1 MPINQTP
8 MSDVAPIQDYPVEMP
23 INHTPSSPEDISFDA
38 SSPITDDIVESE
50 GTHTPVCS
58 DEIKPFI
65 GQRFLKLE
73 DATEFYNNYA
83 RFGGFDSR
91 RNGSK
96 KSGDVF
102 TWLYMVC
109 SREGERKINEEGFTP
124 KRKRS
129 TKKCSCPARISFK
142 FAGSLGYVVN
152 DFVEGHNHEMVQAE
166 HKHFMRLN
174 RSLDLVHQKFIIDCA
189 NANIGPTLSYR
200 LLKELLGGYESVGC
214 TVGEVRNFT
223 RDVRRYADGFD
234 VQMLLNEMQ
243 KKKDNCEG
251 FTFEYEKDSG
261 ERLTRLFWCDA
272 YSKMSYH
279 MFGDIVAFDT
289 TYSTNRYRMIF
300 APFTGK
306 DNHGKPITF
315 AAALLANEG
324 TESFSWVFEQFVKCM
339 GSAPKLIIT
348 DQDPAM
354 RGAIEQVM
362 SNTRHRWCMWHIMV
376 KLADKVGKD
385 LRADERFKKELNSC
399 VWSELIE
406 PHEFEAAWNEVMN
419 KYGLTGVGWFRKM
432 FATRKMWV
440 PAYFRDFPM
449 SSLIKT
455 TSVSESQNMF
465 FKRYGNS
472 TANLVQ
478 FIMNFNHAL
487 DAQRN
492 NSAKHDY
499 LDSTTI
505 PILKTKLLFEKHA
518 STIFTENAFK
528 SIQEEMA
535 DASSNCGMK
544 GMSTEDDIQYYEV
557 DDLYEKTW
565 TVTFCADDDSYQCSC
580 KLFERIGKIC
590 SHIFFI
596 LKNNHVKLIPDTL
609 FGGRWL
615 KTPLMKATH
624 GVLSKED
631 MTYAFAD
638 EKKMAIKKLYSS
650 FFELVQAVESDIEKI
665 HAATA
670 LIDDAK
676 KGLFSGDVVMSAFD
690 KKKMIESFYG
700 CEKPEE
706 VDVHPPE
713 YVNTKGCGSTAA
725 ARLISKKE
733 KAIQLSKKPQ
743 RRCAKCKEMGHHDSR
758 NCTRVKEKEKEL
770 RQSQRK
776 EKRRRKSQS

>member
-1 MPINQTP
+1 M
-8 MSDVAPIQDYPVEMP
+8 AL
-23 INHTPSSPEDISFDA
+23 
-38 SSPITDDIVESE
+38 DIV
-50 GTHTPVCS
+50 VFY
-58 DEIKPFI
+58 IK
-65 GQRFLKLE
+65 RFLKLE
-73 DATEFYNNYA
+73 DAIEFYNNYA
-83 RFGGFDSR
+83 RFGGFDTR

-166 HKHFMRLN
+166 HKHYM
-174 RSLDLVHQKFIIDCA
+174 
-189 NANIGPTLSYR
+189 R

-214 TVGEVRNFT
+214 TIGEVRNFT
-223 RDVRRYADGFD
+223 RDVRRYADRFD

-251 FTFEYEKDSG
+251 FTFEYEKDSR

-289 TYSTNRYRMIF
+289 TYSTRYRMIF

-306 DNHGKPITF
+306 YNHGKPITF

-324 TESFSWVFEQFVKCM
+324 TESFSWVLEKFVKCM
-339 GSAPKLIIT
+339 GSTPKLIIT

-354 RGAIEQVM
+354 RGAIEQV
-362 SNTRHRWCMWHIMV
+362 S
-376 KLADKVGKD
+376 DKVGKD
-385 LRADERFKKELNSC
+385 LRADDQFKKELNSC

-419 KYGLTGVGWFRKM
+419 KYGLTGV
-432 FATRKMWV
+432 
-440 PAYFRDFPM
+440 
-449 SSLIKT
+449 
-455 TSVSESQNMF
+455 ESQNMF
-465 FKRYGNS
+465 FKRYNNS
-472 TANLVQ
+472 TVNLVQ
-478 FIMNFNHAL
+478 FIINFNHAL
-487 DAQRN
+487 DAQRS

-528 SIQEEMA
+528 SIQDEMA

-565 TVTFCADDDSYQCSC
+565 TVTFCTDDDSYQCGC

-596 LKNNHVKLIPDTL
+596 LKSNHVKLIPDTL

-615 KTPLMKATH
+615 KTPLMKAAH
-624 GVLSKED
+624 GVLSEED
-631 MTYAFAD
+631 RT
-638 EKKMAIKKLYSS
+638 
-650 FFELVQAVESDIEKI
+650 
-665 HAATA
+665 
-670 LIDDAK
+670 
-676 KGLFSGDVVMSAFD
+676 
-690 KKKMIESFYG
+690 
-700 CEKPEE
+700 
-706 VDVHPPE
+706 
-713 YVNTKGCGSTAA
+713 
-725 ARLISKKE
+725 
-733 KAIQLSKKPQ
+733 
-743 RRCAKCKEMGHHDSR
+743 
-758 NCTRVKEKEKEL
+758 
-770 RQSQRK
+770 
-776 EKRRRKSQS
+776 